1 MAKKMIRN
9 YSYPYVDWRKKTI
22 KSLERK
28 RNRILRDKP
37 PLAVRTQLIDRM
49 LGKLQ
54 QEIATIDGLKAG
66 IRWREQCEKS
76 AGFFKQLHQQRTVQQ
91 HTSAVKIFD
100 PQSTFVN
107 ADIDVPPDRTSDPV
121 TMRETVQQY
130 YQRLYT
136 TDPVQEVEIEE
147 YLNHINFIATI
158 DQSDNDTLVAPITM
172 DDLLGQVNRSPKQS
186 SPGND
191 GLGY

>member
-1 MAKKMIRN
+1 
-9 YSYPYVDWRKKTI
+9 
-22 KSLERK
+22 
-28 RNRILRDKP
+28 
-37 PLAVRTQLIDRM
+37 M

-136 TDPVQEVEIEE
+136 TNPVQEVEIEE
-147 YLNHINFIATI
+147 YLNHINFVDTI
-158 DQSDNDTLVAPITM
+158 DQSDNDTLVTPITM
-172 DDLLGQVNRSPKQS
+172 DDLLGQNVGIEYRVKILAYADEIYVILDNASDYHRLHCHLNWYSRVSNAKFNQENTEAFALS
-186 SPGND
+186 
-191 GLGY
+191 GLPNES